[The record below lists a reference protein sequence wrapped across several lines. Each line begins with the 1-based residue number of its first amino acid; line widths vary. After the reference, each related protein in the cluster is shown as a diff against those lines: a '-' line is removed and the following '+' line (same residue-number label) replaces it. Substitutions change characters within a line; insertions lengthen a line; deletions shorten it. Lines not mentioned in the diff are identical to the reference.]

1 MSAPV
6 TAEDQIAPASPT
18 TAPAPG
24 SAQGNESAAGTGSYD
39 YIVVGGGSAGCVLAN
54 RLSADASKRVL
65 LLEAGGRD
73 WNPWI
78 HVPVGYFKTLHNPN
92 TDWCYKTEPDKGLN
106 GRRIDWPRGKVLG
119 GSSSINGLL
128 YIRGQKEDYDH
139 WRQLGNTGWAFDD
152 VLPYFIRSED
162 QERGADDYHGAGGP
176 LAVSNMRIRRELCDK
191 FIEAAGELGIPR
203 RDDFNGAEQEGA
215 GYFQLTARN
224 GRRCSTAVGYLNPA
238 RGRDNLEIVTHAQT
252 ERVLFQGRRAVGVA
266 YRRKGGLREARCRGE
281 VILSAGAIGS
291 PQILL
296 LSGVGPGAQLQ
307 GFDIPVVHD
316 LPGVGRNLQDHLQ
329 VRMVF
334 KTKVPITMNDQ
345 VHNPF
350 KKMLMGLDY
359 IFFRR
364 GPLSMGASQVC
375 VFAKTAPEVATP
387 DIQFH
392 LQPLSADKPGEG
404 LHRFSA
410 FTSSTCQLR
419 PESRG
424 VIELRSPFAQD
435 YPAIHPNYLA
445 TTKDQQTTVAGMR
458 LSRAFAATDTLAP
471 LIESEMTPGA
481 QAQSDAELLD
491 AARNI
496 SQTIYHPTSTCKMG
510 RDETAV
516 VDERLRVHGLEGLR
530 VVDASVMPAIV
541 SGNTNAPTIMIAE
554 KASDMILADARETR
568 LAARA

>member
-1 MSAPV
+1 MSVQNQAG
-6 TAEDQIAPASPT
+6 PARPAVHDAAT
-18 TAPAPG
+18 VAADAAAPG
-24 SAQGNESAAGTGSYD
+24 LYD
-39 YIVVGGGSAGCVLAN
+39 FIVVGGGSAGCVLAN
-54 RLSADASKRVL
+54 RLSADPSKRVL

-78 HVPVGYFKTLHNPN
+78 HIPVGYFKTMHDPR
-92 TDWCYKTEPDKGLN
+92 TDWCYKTEADKGLN
-106 GRRIDWPRGKVLG
+106 GRRLDWPRGKVLG

-139 WRQLGNTGWAFDD
+139 WRQLGNTGWSYDD

-176 LAVSNMRIRRELCDK
+176 LAVSDMRIRRALCDK
-191 FIEAAGELGIPR
+191 FIAAAGELGIPP

-238 RGRDNLEIVTHAQT
+238 RGRANLEIVTHAQT
-252 ERVLFQGRRAVGVA
+252 ERILFAGRRAVGVA
-266 YRRKGGLREARCRGE
+266 YRRKGSPREARCRGE
-281 VILSAGAIGS
+281 VILAAGAIGS
-291 PQILL
+291 PQVLL
-296 LSGVGPGAQLQ
+296 LSGVGPGGQLQ
-307 GFDIPVVHD
+307 SFEIPMVHH
-316 LPGVGRNLQDHLQ
+316 LAGVGRNLQDHLQ
-329 VRMVF
+329 IRMVF
-334 KTKVPITMNDQ
+334 KTRDPITMNDQ

-359 IFFRR
+359 MLFRR
-364 GPLSMGASQVC
+364 GPLTMGASQVC
-375 VFAKTAPEVATP
+375 VFARSTPESATP

-445 TTKDQQTTVAGMR
+445 TVKDQQVTVAGMR
-458 LSRAFAATDTLAP
+458 MSRAIAATETLAP
-471 LIESEMTPGA
+471 LIDSELSPGPSA
-481 QAQSDAELLD
+481 TSDADLLE
-491 AARNI
+491 AARNL
-496 SQTIYHPTSTCKMG
+496 SQTIYHPVGTCKMG

-516 VDERLRVHGLEGLR
+516 VDERLRVRGLEGLR
-530 VVDASVMPAIV
+530 VVDASIMPTLV

-554 KASDMILADARETR
+554 KASDMILADAK
-568 LAARA
+568 AYGAVAKV

>member
-1 MSAPV
+1 N
-6 TAEDQIAPASPT
+6 
-18 TAPAPG
+18 PG
-24 SAQGNESAAGTGSYD
+24 
-39 YIVVGGGSAGCVLAN
+39 
-54 RLSADASKRVL
+54 
-65 LLEAGGRD
+65 
-73 WNPWI
+73 
-78 HVPVGYFKTLHNPN
+78 

-106 GRRIDWPRGKVLG
+106 GRRLDWPRGKVLG

-128 YIRGQKEDYDH
+128 YIRGQKEDYDQ
-139 WRQLGNTGWAFDD
+139 WRQLGNTGWSYDD
-152 VLPYFIRSED
+152 VMPYFIRSED
-162 QERGADDYHGAGGP
+162 QERGADDYHGVGGP

-191 FIEAAGELGIPR
+191 FIEAAGELGIPPS
-203 RDDFNGAEQEGA
+203 DDFNGAAQEGA

-224 GRRCSTAVGYLNPA
+224 GRRCSTAVGYLKPA
-238 RGRDNLEIVTHAQT
+238 KRRPNLTIVTHAQT
-252 ERVLFQGRRAVGVA
+252 ERVLFEGRRAVGIA
-266 YRRKGGLREARCRGE
+266 YRRKGRPLEARCRGE

-291 PQILL
+291 PQILM

-307 GFDIPVVHD
+307 GFDIPVIRD

-334 KTKVPITMNDQ
+334 KTRVPITMNDQ
-345 VHNPF
+345 VHNPI

-364 GPLSMGASQVC
+364 GPLTMGASQVC
-375 VFAKTAPEVATP
+375 VFARTTPEAATP

-445 TTKDQQTTVAGMR
+445 TVKDQQVTVAGMK
-458 LSRAFAATDTLAP
+458 LSRAIAATATLAP
-471 LIESEMTPGA
+471 LIESELSPGIEA
-481 QAQSDAELLD
+481 ASDAQLLE

-496 SQTIYHPTSTCKMG
+496 SQTIYHPVGTCKMG
-510 RDETAV
+510 PDETAV
-516 VDERLRVHGLEGLR
+516 VDERLRVRGLQGLR
-530 VVDASVMPAIV
+530 VVDASIMPTLV

-554 KASDMILADARETR
+554 KASDMILADS
-568 LAARA
+568 RA